1 MNFYSQWKHQRI
13 NHNSHQSPLA
23 NKTKAKEEE
32 TEASDVEE
40 IENPEETGRTE
51 KVGIGKR
58 MSPPG
63 IQSPSSEDLLRMEKS
78 RTSLIS
84 SDTQSP
90 SKSPKSLT
98 NS

>member
-13 NHNSHQSPLA
+13 NHNNHQSQLA

-32 TEASDVEE
+32 TEASDVGE

-51 KVGIGKR
+51 KVEIGKR

-63 IQSPSSEDLLRMEKS
+63 IQSPSSEDLSRMEKS